1 MSSQVNLHVYIVK
14 HGAKQTFVAHS
25 TLCQEH
31 RILHRDVS
39 KNNLLLWRDPNANQ
53 NHCRGLLIDYDY
65 AEKLDANGDFSLGTR
80 TVSFITT
87 YASVV
92 N

>member
-1 MSSQVNLHVYIVK
+1 MHIPIVEY
-14 HGAKQTFVAHS
+14 GIKQTFIAHG
-25 TLCQEH
+25 TLCHEH

-39 KNNLLLWRDPNANQ
+39 KNNVLLWHDSNANH
-53 NHCRGLLIDYDY
+53 NHRRGLLIDYDY

-80 TVSFITT
+80 TVSFITSCT
-87 YASVV
+87 SVV